1 MPGFFSFLRKQPQ
14 QARSRAL
21 VESVLQAAEQLL
33 GSETEDPNGISVE
46 RIARRAGVGI
56 GSVYDYFANGDSLW
70 AGLLDLV
77 TERNFQTLEARV
89 NADDGR
95 PYREQLVSLID
106 ATLDVYLGHP
116 ARTRGI
122 IVAIARLGWMKRVV
136 SERDRFAHVLAARL
150 QREFPHV
157 ADARAR
163 LRAEFLCDAVIGV
176 VLGELWRDRDESARA
191 AVREEL
197 RQLIMREVTALE
209 QTRA

>member
-1 MPGFFSFLRKQPQ
+1 MPGFFSFLRKHPQ

-77 TERNFQTLEARV
+77 TERNFQTLEAKA

-95 PYREQLVSLID
+95 PYRDQLVSLID

-122 IVAIARLGWMKRVV
+122 IVAIARFGWMKRVV
-136 SERDRFAHVLAARL
+136 SERDRFAHVLAKRL
-150 QREFPHV
+150 RLELPHV
-157 ADARAR
+157 SEARAK
-163 LRAEFLCDAVIGV
+163 LSAEFLCDAVIGV
-176 VLGELWRDRDESARA
+176 VLGELWRDRDEATRA
-191 AVREEL
+191 QVREAL
-197 RQLIMREVTALE
+197 RQLILRELGALE
-209 QTRA
+209 RPA